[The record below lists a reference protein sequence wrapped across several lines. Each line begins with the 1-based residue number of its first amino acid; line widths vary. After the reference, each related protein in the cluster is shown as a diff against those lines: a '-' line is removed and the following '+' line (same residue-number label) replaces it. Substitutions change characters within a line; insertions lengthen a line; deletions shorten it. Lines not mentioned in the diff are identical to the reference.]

1 MKSKKLR
8 ILNYTLAAIGILIT
22 AAVYSRLPEQIPTNW
37 GFNGTVTYSPKSRIW
52 LCCGLLPLMAF
63 LFDYLPQ
70 IDPRRRNY
78 VKFNASMT
86 PFVFSYRFS
95 CSLCWE
101 LR

>member
-52 LCCGLLPLMAF
+52 LCCCL
-63 LFDYLPQ
+63 
-70 IDPRRRNY
+70 
-78 VKFNASMT
+78 SWH
-86 PFVFSYRFS
+86 S
-95 CSLCWE
+95 CLIICRKLIRAE
-101 LR
+101 EIM

>member
-78 VKFNASMT
+78 VKFKPTMT

>member
-52 LCCGLLPLMAF
+52 LCCGLRL
-63 LFDYLPQ
+63 
-70 IDPRRRNY
+70 
-78 VKFNASMT
+78 SWH
-86 PFVFSYRFS
+86 S
-95 CSLCWE
+95 CLIICRKLIRAE
-101 LR
+101 EIM